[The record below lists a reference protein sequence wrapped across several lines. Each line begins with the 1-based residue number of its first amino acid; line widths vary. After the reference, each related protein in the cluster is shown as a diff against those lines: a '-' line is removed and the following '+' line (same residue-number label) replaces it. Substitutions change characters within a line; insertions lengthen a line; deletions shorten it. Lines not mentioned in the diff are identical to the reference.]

1 MKLILTEN
9 VENLGKMGQM
19 VEVKP
24 GYARNFLLPR
34 KLAVSA
40 TPRNLKAQEAMLAT
54 IDKKAVRLVAD
65 ASALAERL
73 AGVALVFRRKAGEN
87 GRLFGSVT
95 NMDVAD
101 ALAEKGFA
109 IDRKDIVIE
118 PVKELGEYSAVVRLH
133 QDVAPAVK
141 VTVEAEQTE

>member
-9 VENLGKMGQM
+9 VENLGMMGQT

-34 KLAVSA
+34 KLAVPA
-40 TPRNLKAQEAMLAT
+40 TPKNLKAQTAVLAT
-54 IDKKAVRLVAD
+54 IEKKASRLAAD
-65 ASALAERL
+65 AAALGGRL
-73 AGVALVFRRKAGEN
+73 SGVCLVFRRKAGEN

-95 NMDVAD
+95 NMDVAE

-118 PVKELGEYSAVVRLH
+118 PVKELGEYAAVVRLH

-141 VTVEAEQTE
+141 VTVEAEPAE